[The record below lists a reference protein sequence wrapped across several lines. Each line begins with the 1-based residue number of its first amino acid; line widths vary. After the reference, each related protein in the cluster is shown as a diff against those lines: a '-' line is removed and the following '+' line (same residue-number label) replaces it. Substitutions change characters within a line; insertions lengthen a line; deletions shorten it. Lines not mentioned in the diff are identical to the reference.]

1 MDIERIGGDLRD
13 TPDRRPGRAGEAAV
27 DVQRAA
33 ELSRR
38 LREHGL
44 RATGPRVEVLAALED
59 LGGHRTADEVC
70 DQLTVGSRPLPRS
83 SAYNV
88 LTSLAEAGLA
98 RTADAGPGPVLY
110 EAGQKW
116 HHHFVCRSCR
126 RVFDVECLVGAKPC
140 LTAGT
145 EVGVVDEAQ
154 VIFRGTCTACAAS
167 AR

>member
-1 MDIERIGGDLRD
+1 
-13 TPDRRPGRAGEAAV
+13 V

-44 RATGPRVEVLAALED
+44 RATGPRVDVLAALED
-59 LGGHRTADEVC
+59 LGGHQTADEVRGR
-70 DQLTVGSRPLPRS
+70 LAVGGRTLPRS
-83 SAYNV
+83 SVYNV
-88 LTSLAEAGLA
+88 LLSLVEVGLA

-110 EAGQKW
+110 EAGLEW

-126 RVFDVECLVGAKPC
+126 RVCDVECVVGAKPC
-140 LTAGT
+140 LTPGT

-154 VIFRGTCTACAAS
+154 VIFRGICTACAAS

>member
-1 MDIERIGGDLRD
+1 VVDAQRG
-13 TPDRRPGRAGEAAV
+13 AA
-27 DVQRAA
+27 
-33 ELSRR
+33 LSRR

-59 LGGHRTADEVC
+59 LGGHRTADEVR
-70 DQLTVGSRPLPRS
+70 DQLAAGGRPLPRS
-83 SAYNV
+83 SVYNV

-110 EAGQKW
+110 EAGLKW
-116 HHHFVCRSCR
+116 HHHFVCRSCSQ
-126 RVFDVECLVGAKPC
+126 VLDVECLVGAKPC